1 MKICVLFQSKNSI
14 NEEDLQ
20 QISLPTNNDVPMTDN
35 IETKNQIENLP
46 SQPLIIQEYNN
57 KKSEVSNE

>member
-1 MKICVLFQSKNSI
+1 
-14 NEEDLQ
+14 
-20 QISLPTNNDVPMTDN
+20 MTDN